1 MNNIKLRFFGAGMLL
16 VAVVLFI
23 YVQFFDKT
31 DQEEVKNALEKDGF
45 TVVATDEFQGLKDKV
60 KQLEQEKEQLIAEQQ
75 KTEDKQSEEQTK
87 EEETKEEEP
96 EQPEKVVVKIES
108 GMSLSDIADRLKEH
122 QIIEDTKAFKD
133 FMIEK
138 EYERYV
144 QIGDFEFTKGMSLE
158 EIADVITR

>member
-1 MNNIKLRFFGAGMLL
+1 MNNIKLRFFGSGMLL

-75 KTEDKQSEEQTK
+75 KTEDKQQSESEEQ
-87 EEETKEEEP
+87 TKEEEP

-108 GMSLSDIADRLKEH
+108 GMSLADIADRLKEH